1 LNTCVF
7 SFKYYPAA
15 GMVIISGIAF
25 IAAVYNNNLTVIH
38 PAMSSHNDA
47 GASLCCAE
55 RQLSP
60 AIHSSSII
68 FALI

>member
-1 LNTCVF
+1 
-7 SFKYYPAA
+7 
-15 GMVIISGIAF
+15 MVIIIGIAF
-25 IAAVYNNNLTVIH
+25 IAAIYSNNLTIIP

-47 GASLCCAE
+47 GASICYAE
-55 RQLSP
+55 RLRSP

>member
-1 LNTCVF
+1 
-7 SFKYYPAA
+7 
-15 GMVIISGIAF
+15 MVIISRIAF
-25 IAAVYNNNLTVIH
+25 IAAVYNNNFIIIH

-47 GASLCCAE
+47 GASLRYAE
-55 RQLSP
+55 RLRSP